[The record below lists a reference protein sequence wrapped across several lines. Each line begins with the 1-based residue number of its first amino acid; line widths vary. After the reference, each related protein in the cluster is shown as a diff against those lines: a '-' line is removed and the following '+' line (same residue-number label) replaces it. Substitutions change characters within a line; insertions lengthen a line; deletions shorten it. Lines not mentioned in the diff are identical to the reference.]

1 MNDIALREREVFVC
15 SIGGTKEL
23 LFLQCGD
30 NSDRQARKHSV
41 EAAKKQGGRAKLYCG
56 GTKHTTM
63 GQAEKRQEEGSY
75 FHYLDSTLKF
85 TKEL

>member
-1 MNDIALREREVFVC
+1 MTLRCESVRFLCALLEGLRSCFFFSVVTTVIVKQE
-15 SIGGTKEL
+15 S
-23 LFLQCGD
+23 
-30 NSDRQARKHSV
+30 SV